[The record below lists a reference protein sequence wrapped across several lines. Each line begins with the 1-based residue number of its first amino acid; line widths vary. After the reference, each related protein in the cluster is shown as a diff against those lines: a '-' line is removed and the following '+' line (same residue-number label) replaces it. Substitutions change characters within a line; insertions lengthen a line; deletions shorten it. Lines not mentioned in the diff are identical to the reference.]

1 MDIPKFDEMYKEI
14 LLALADGEA
23 HPMKDVFDEVAR
35 LRNISIEETA
45 GHMSF
50 EDRKRFIDRVR
61 WARSYL
67 KQAGLLEYPKRGH
80 SRITA
85 EGKKVLKENPAILN
99 NKYLEKY
106 ESFKAFLSR
115 GQTDNESR
123 EIGQETIGNQIDST
137 PQEQM
142 EQAFAQLNAS
152 LGDELLIEIMQ
163 QSPAFFE
170 QLVVQLLLRMGY
182 GGSQEGAGIVTSISN
197 DEGIDGII
205 KEDKLGFS
213 NIYIQAKRW
222 DCGKVI
228 SRPEIQKFK
237 GAISGYTEKGLF
249 ITSAKFSQA
258 AEEYAKAQ
266 HIVLVDG
273 ARLVSLMI
281 EFDVGVSTERAY
293 ETKKIDSDFFV
304 A

>member
-1 MDIPKFDEMYKEI
+1 MDIPKFDELYKEI
-14 LLALADGEA
+14 LLTLTDGET

-35 LRNISIEETA
+35 LKNISIEETS

-50 EDRKRFIDRVR
+50 EDRKRYIDRVR

-80 SRITA
+80 SRLTR
-85 EGKKVLKENPAILN
+85 EGKKILEENPPILN
-99 NKYLEKY
+99 NEYLARY
-106 ESFKAFLSR
+106 ESFRAFLSR
-115 GQTDNESR
+115 GQTNDLNDGA
-123 EIGQETIGNQIDST
+123 GQTSISNQIDNT

-142 EQAFAQLNAS
+142 EQAFTQLNAS
-152 LGDELLIEIMQ
+152 LGDELLVEIIQ

-170 QLVVQLLLRMGY
+170 QLVVQLLLKMGY
-182 GGSQEGAGIVTSISN
+182 GGSQEGAGIVTNITS

-213 NIYIQAKRW
+213 NIFIQAKRW
-222 DCGKVI
+222 DYDKVI

-249 ITSAKFSQA
+249 ITTAKFSQA
-258 AEEYAKAQ
+258 ATEYAKAQ

-273 ARLVSLMI
+273 TRLVSLMI
-281 EFDVGVSTERAY
+281 EFGVGVSTERIY
-293 ETKKIDSDFFV
+293 EIKKIDSDFFV

>member
-1 MDIPKFDEMYKEI
+1 MAIPKFDEMYKEI
-14 LLALADGEA
+14 LLSLADGGA
-23 HPMKDVFDEVAR
+23 HPMKDVFDEVAH
-35 LRNISIEETA
+35 LRNLSIEETS

-80 SRITA
+80 SRITP
-85 EGKKVLKENPAILN
+85 EGKRVLKENPPILN
-99 NKYLEKY
+99 NKYLERY
-106 ESFKAFLSR
+106 ESFRAFLSR
-115 GQTDNESR
+115 GQAENENH
-123 EIGQETIGNQIDST
+123 ETGQESVGGQIDNT

-182 GGSQEGAGIVTSISN
+182 GGSQEGAGIVTSISG
-197 DEGIDGII
+197 DEGIDGVI

-222 DCGKVI
+222 DCEKVI

-249 ITSAKFSQA
+249 ITTAKFSQA
-258 AEEYAKAQ
+258 AVEYAKAQ

-273 ARLVSLMI
+273 ARLVLLMI
-281 EFDVGVSTERAY
+281 EFGVGVSTERAY
-293 ETKKIDSDFFV
+293 EIKKIDSDFFV